1 MTGVANDRT
10 TSWFAATAAVAA
22 GAAAVYAVSP
32 LTVVFVLLLGSI
44 VRRGV
49 RGLSGRERTLVGGL
63 LTLAI
68 VLRVLAI
75 AGIFLS
81 TNPWREPFRAL
92 FGDAL
97 FTIERSIWVR
107 NLTLGTE
114 IGPWYRLAVFNPY
127 GGNVFYYY
135 LAYLQVLFGP
145 APYAITLLSVAAF
158 AGGCVLLHRHARAA
172 FGAVP
177 AGIGLTIL
185 LFWPTFFVWSISML
199 KESVLLFLSA
209 TALVYVA
216 RLASAT
222 GWWPRLGAAAAAALA
237 LALLGSLR
245 DGAIVLAAGG
255 ILLGIAVRIV
265 TLRTS
270 VLAAAI
276 VAIVVAGAAASRR
289 PIVRAAIA
297 TEVEAAI
304 DRHVGHWAT
313 PGVHFQ
319 TADDRFYLGR
329 IEAIKT
335 MTSAEGARFLA
346 RAAVAFVL
354 VPLPWHIETTS
365 GLLFLPEQF
374 AWLALIA
381 LGAVGTWVGLRR
393 NVLSAAMLA
402 GFCLVSM
409 AVIAPNSGNVGTLIR
424 HRDAIVPFLVWLS
437 GVGFESLLV
446 WSVRRQPLV
455 APAFS
460 PALAQMPHTT

>member
-1 MTGVANDRT
+1 MTIVVADRPLLRGRSGQGSCFAPAT
-10 TSWFAATAAVAA
+10 VAALVFAAA
-22 GAAAVYAVSP
+22 YALSP
-32 LTVVFVLLLGSI
+32 LTVVFLLLLGWI
-44 VRRGV
+44 VRCAV
-49 RGLSGRERTLVGGL
+49 RGLDGRERTLVGGL

-68 VLRVLAI
+68 ALRVLAI
-75 AGIFLS
+75 AGVFLT
-81 TNPWREPFRAL
+81 TNPWREPFHAL

-114 IGPWYRLAVFNPY
+114 IGPWYRLAVFDPY

-135 LAYLQVLFGP
+135 LAYLQVLFGQ

-158 AGGCVLLHRHARAA
+158 AGGAVLLHRHARAA

-177 AGIGLTIL
+177 AGIGLAIL

-209 TALVYVA
+209 AAIVCVA
-216 RLASAT
+216 RLAVAAD
-222 GWWPRLGAAAAAALA
+222 WRPRLGAAAAAALA
-237 LALLGSLR
+237 LALLGTLR
-245 DGAIVLAAGG
+245 DGAIVVAAGA
-255 ILLGIAVRIV
+255 ILFGVAVRIA
-265 TLRTS
+265 TLRSS

-276 VAIVVAGAAASRR
+276 VALVMIAVVASRTAV
-289 PIVRAAIA
+289 VRASIA
-297 TEVEAAI
+297 AEVQAAV
-304 DRHVGHWAT
+304 DRHIGHWGT

-329 IEAIKT
+329 MTAIKT
-335 MTSAEGARFLA
+335 MTAAEGARFLA
-346 RAAVAFVL
+346 RSAVAFVV

-374 AWLALIA
+374 AWLTIVA
-381 LGAVGTWVGLRR
+381 LGVIGTWVGLRR
-393 NVLSAAMLA
+393 NVLSTALLA
-402 GFCLVSM
+402 GFCLVSL

-437 GVGFESLLV
+437 GVGFESILV
-446 WSVRRQPLV
+446 LT
-455 APAFS
+455 APK
-460 PALAQMPHTT
+460 HTT

>member
-1 MTGVANDRT
+1 MM
-10 TSWFAATAAVAA
+10 TAAAA
-22 GAAAVYAVSP
+22 AAALLAAVYASSP
-32 LTVVFVLLLGSI
+32 LTVVFLLLLGWI
-44 VRRGV
+44 ARRGV
-49 RGLSGRERTLVGGL
+49 HGLAGRERTLVAGL

-68 VLRVLAI
+68 VLRVVAI
-75 AGIFLS
+75 AGIFLT

-114 IGPWYRLAVFNPY
+114 IGPWYRLAVFDPY

-158 AGGCVLLHRHARAA
+158 AGGSVLLHRHARAA

-177 AGIGLTIL
+177 AGIGLAIL

-209 TALVYVA
+209 TAIVCVA
-216 RLASAT
+216 RLTTAE

-237 LALLGSLR
+237 LALLGTLR
-245 DGAIVLAAGG
+245 DGAIVLAAGA
-255 ILLGIAVRIV
+255 ILFGVAVRIV

-270 VLAAAI
+270 LLAAAM
-276 VAIVVAGAAASRR
+276 VAIVIACVAASRTAV
-289 PIVRAAIA
+289 VRASIA
-297 TEVEAAI
+297 AEVQAAV
-304 DRHVGHWAT
+304 DRHVGHWGTA
-313 PGVHFQ
+313 GVHFQ

-329 IEAIKT
+329 MEAIKT
-335 MTSAEGARFLA
+335 MTAAEGARFLA
-346 RAAVAFVL
+346 RSAVAFVL

-374 AWLALIA
+374 AWLTIVALS
-381 LGAVGTWVGLRR
+381 LVGTWVGLRR
-393 NVLSAAMLA
+393 NVLSTAMLA

-437 GVGFESLLV
+437 GVGFESLLA
-446 WSVRRQPLV
+446 WTAGRRPLI
-455 APAFS
+455 APAFA
-460 PALAQMPHTT
+460 PALTHTT

>member
-1 MTGVANDRT
+1 MMT
-10 TSWFAATAAVAA
+10 TAAAA
-22 GAAAVYAVSP
+22 AALLAAVYASSP
-32 LTVVFVLLLGSI
+32 LTVVFLLLLVWI
-44 VRRGV
+44 ARRGV
-49 RGLSGRERTLVGGL
+49 HGLAGRERTLVGGL

-68 VLRVLAI
+68 VLRVAAI
-75 AGIFLS
+75 AGVFLT

-114 IGPWYRLAVFNPY
+114 IGPWYRLAVFDPY

-158 AGGCVLLHRHARAA
+158 VGGSVLLHRHARAA

-177 AGIGLTIL
+177 AGVGLAIL

-209 TALVYVA
+209 TAIVCIA
-216 RLASAT
+216 RLTTAND
-222 GWWPRLGAAAAAALA
+222 WWPRFGAAAAAALA
-237 LALLGSLR
+237 LGLLGSLR
-245 DGAIVLAAGG
+245 DGAIVLAAGA
-255 ILLGIAVRIV
+255 ILFGVAVRIV

-276 VAIVVAGAAASRR
+276 VAIVIAGVAASRTAV
-289 PIVRAAIA
+289 VRASVAA
-297 TEVEAAI
+297 EVQAAV
-304 DRHVGHWAT
+304 DRHVGHWGTA
-313 PGVHFQ
+313 GVHFQ

-329 IEAIKT
+329 MEAIKT
-335 MTSAEGARFLA
+335 MTAAEGARFLA
-346 RAAVAFVL
+346 RSAVAFVV

-374 AWLALIA
+374 AWLTIVA
-381 LGAVGTWVGLRR
+381 LGLVGTWVGLRR
-393 NVLSAAMLA
+393 NVLSTAMLA

-437 GVGFESLLV
+437 GVGFESLV
-446 WSVRRQPLV
+446 I
-455 APAFS
+455 AC
-460 PALAQMPHTT
+460 TT